1 MSGTTSSG
9 RDQCHLCCR
18 FILLPIFPVAQRR
31 NATTTSLA
39 AQKPDHSL
47 PHLTFRIV
55 PHKWLEP
62 QLQIQRD
69 RRQPIGLRIKTSFST
84 SCLPGHREHTDNQR
98 PRQALPTPIQIR
110 RNPTHPTTLRNV
122 NTYLQRSRRHQPPV
136 CRDHQRRLARPATEQ
151 LTLST
156 CRIPPLGL
164 KRAAQ
169 ERRQSS
175 SLLHLS
181 APDYQRCSQNR
192 HCRNTK
198 ERRPPHR
205 DVDRHSKRI
214 GFL

>member
-1 MSGTTSSG
+1 
-9 RDQCHLCCR
+9 
-18 FILLPIFPVAQRR
+18 
-31 NATTTSLA
+31 
-39 AQKPDHSL
+39 
-47 PHLTFRIV
+47 TFRIA
-55 PHKWLEP
+55 PHNWLEP
-62 QLQIQRD
+62 QLQIQWD
-69 RRQPIGLRIKTSFST
+69 RRQPIGLRMKTSFST
-84 SCLPGHREHTDNQR
+84 SCLPRHREHTDNQR

-122 NTYLQRSRRHQPPV
+122 RTYLQRSRRHQPPL
-136 CRDHQRRLARPATEQ
+136 CRDHQRRPDRLVTEQ

-156 CRIPPLGL
+156 RRIPTLSL

-181 APDYQRCSQNR
+181 APDYRGRSQNR

-205 DVDRHSKRI
+205 DVDRYRKRI
-214 GFL
+214 GFLTHRAASRSRSAAGSAGPLARGVRLPIAIAAIVSS